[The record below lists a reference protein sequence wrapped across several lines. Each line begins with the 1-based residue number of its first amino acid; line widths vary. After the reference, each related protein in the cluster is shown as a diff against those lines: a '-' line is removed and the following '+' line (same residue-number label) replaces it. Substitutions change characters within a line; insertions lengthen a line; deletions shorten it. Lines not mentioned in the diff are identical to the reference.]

1 MSTRSLPARPNLDQL
16 KRQANELQE
25 AHRLGDVSAAARIA
39 AHHPRRTS
47 WPPEQVLAKR
57 LMTADAQ
64 LVIAR
69 EYGFA
74 DWAALRHHVETIASL
89 AGFVPHPRFA
99 DALAAL
105 DAGNVREL
113 RRLLNAEPALALA
126 RSRLEAPYDYFTGA
140 TLLHHVAGN
149 PDRGV
154 PLPPNIV
161 DVTAVLIDAGA
172 DVQARTLGPD
182 GGTVMGLLLTS
193 KRASEADA
201 TGPMIDLLMAH
212 GAELDV
218 HADGALDAS
227 LANHAP
233 RAAEKLIDLGAVP
246 DVVIA
251 AALGRLDVLR
261 DAFDSNGLLRA
272 KARRQG
278 RDLADRDATGLALL
292 FAYVR
297 EQREAVAFLL
307 GKDANLD
314 VTGVGNGTLLHRAA
328 WNGDL
333 AMVRQLV
340 ARGADITVRD
350 PEFGASPMAWASYN
364 SQRGVFDW
372 MVDHCLVD
380 IHDAVT
386 FGLTQQVAARLDE
399 RLSSIHTR
407 RRQWEL
413 LDATPLHCA
422 ALAKRHDMVALLLDR
437 GADPAAVAGNG
448 VTALDIAEYQ
458 GATRIARL
466 LEERGGTRSSEA
478 AKRSAEPAMRPFE
491 KLAGDVLEAYR
502 TGADAA
508 VQRVQ
513 ALVQA
518 RLTAWDIRRAVRM
531 RLQKGRTSGD
541 GAEAELSISEARD
554 VVAGARGFPSWGQLV
569 ESVTRFGKTWG
580 RPLYQVDDEESR
592 LTISRPV
599 LDDEWREIIAVL
611 SDKRIRRLDAGG
623 QMTDEAMARISE
635 LPHVTAVQL
644 QSSRRVTD
652 AGLRHLARLPQL
664 NTLNLSG
671 CSFTDAGL
679 SVLRELPALET
690 FELHWHKGV
699 SDEGVAHLEA
709 CEQLARVNVMGS
721 PVGDGL
727 LQAMSGKRHLR
738 HLNTGTHTTDAALPL
753 LHRIPQFRT
762 WHGGEPRLS
771 LMAAEGEPNHLM
783 LDGPFTDA
791 GLQAL
796 RGLEGLFGISFFWHS
811 TSFTTKGLAVL
822 TALPRL
828 GFVGHEG
835 QRCTDE
841 AMRIIAAIPALRMLQ
856 AQGTVATDQGF
867 TALSRSST
875 LEYLWGRDCPNL
887 GGEGFRALAAMP
899 SLRGL
904 AVSLRRVDDASLA
917 LLAQSQLRELMPVNL
932 QDAGFRHIGRCES
945 LEQLWCMY
953 CRDTTDAATEQVAG
967 LSKLRTY
974 YAGQTQITDRSL
986 EILSGMASLELL
998 EFWNCAG
1005 LTDEG
1010 AALLA
1015 RLPRLREVAF
1025 DSCRHVTHDV
1035 TTLFASG
1042 VRARWSA

>member
-1 MSTRSLPARPNLDQL
+1 MSTRTLPARPNLDQL
-16 KRQANELQE
+16 KLQANELQQ
-25 AHRLGDVSAAARIA
+25 AHRRGDVSAAARIA
-39 AHHPRRTS
+39 AHHPRRTAWS
-47 WPPEQVLAKR
+47 PAQVFAER
-57 LMTADAQ
+57 LITADAQ

-69 EYGFA
+69 EYGFV
-74 DWAALRHHVETIASL
+74 DWAALKHHVETIASL
-89 AGFVPHPRFA
+89 ADFAPHPKFA
-99 DALAAL
+99 DALAAI
-105 DAGNVREL
+105 DAGDARGL
-113 RRLLNAEPALALA
+113 RRLLDADPSLAVA
-126 RSRLEAPYDYFTGA
+126 RTRLDPPYDYFTGA

-154 PLPPNIV
+154 PLHAAIV
-161 DVTAVLIDAGA
+161 DVAMVLLDAGS
-172 DVQARTLGPD
+172 DVQARTLGPN

-193 KRASEADA
+193 RRASDA
-201 TGPMIDLLMAH
+201 NVTGPLTDLLLAR

-233 RAAEKLIDLGAVP
+233 RAAEKLIELGATG
-246 DVVIA
+246 DVIVA
-251 AALGRLDVLR
+251 AALGRLDLLR
-261 DAFDSNGLLRA
+261 LAFDESDRLRV
-272 KARRQG
+272 KARRDG
-278 RDLADRDATGLALL
+278 RELSDRDATGLALL

-297 EQREAVAFLL
+297 EQREAVMFLME
-307 GKDANLD
+307 KAANLD
-314 VTGVGNGTLLHRAA
+314 ITGVGNGTLLHRAA

-333 AMVRQLV
+333 AMVQQLV
-340 ARGADITVRD
+340 ARGADITIRD

-364 SQRGVFDW
+364 SQRGVFEW
-372 MVDHCLVD
+372 MAGHCPID

-386 FGLTQQVAARLDE
+386 FGLSQQVNARLDE
-399 RLSSIHTR
+399 QPASIHVR
-407 RRQWEL
+407 RRQWDLPE
-413 LDATPLHCA
+413 ATPLHCA
-422 ALAKRHDMVALLLDR
+422 VLATRQDMVALLLDR
-437 GADPAAVAGNG
+437 GADPTAVAGNG
-448 VTALDIAEYQ
+448 VTALDVAEYQ

-478 AKRSAEPAMRPFE
+478 AKRSTEPAMRPFE

-513 ALVQA
+513 EFFHA
-518 RLTAWDIRRAVRM
+518 RFTAWDIRRAVRM

-541 GAEAELSISEARD
+541 GTAPEISISEARD

-580 RPLYQVDDEESR
+580 RPLYQVDDGDSR
-592 LTISRPV
+592 LTIGRPV
-599 LDDEWREIIAVL
+599 LEDEWAEIITVL
-611 SDKRIRRLDAGG
+611 SDKRIRQLEAGG

-635 LPHVTAVQL
+635 LPHVTALQL
-644 QSSRRVTD
+644 QGSSRVTD
-652 AGLRHLARLPQL
+652 AGLRHLTRLSRL
-664 NTLNLSG
+664 EALNLSG

-679 SVLRELPALET
+679 SILKQLPALET

-699 SDEGVAHLEA
+699 SDEGIAHLAA
-709 CEQLARVNVMGS
+709 CDQLARVNVMGS

-727 LQAMSGKRHLR
+727 LKAMAGKRHLR
-738 HLNTGTHTTDAALPL
+738 HLNTGTRVTDASLSL
-753 LHRIPQFRT
+753 LHQIPHFRS
-762 WHGGEPRLS
+762 WQGGEPHLS
-771 LMAAEGEPNHLM
+771 LMAAEGQPNHLM
-783 LDGPFTDA
+783 LDGPFTDS
-791 GLQAL
+791 GLEAL
-796 RGLEGLFGISFFWHS
+796 RGLDGLFGISFFWHS
-811 TSFTTKGLAVL
+811 LSMTTKGLTVL

-835 QRCTDE
+835 ERCTDE

-856 AQGTVATDQGF
+856 AQGTVATDTGF

-887 GGEGFRALAAMP
+887 AGDGFRALAAMP

-904 AVSLRRVDDASLA
+904 AVSLKRVDDASLA
-917 LLAQSQLRELMPVNL
+917 ALAQSHLRDLMPVNL
-932 QDAGFRHIGRCES
+932 QDAGFRHVGRCAS
-945 LEQLWCMY
+945 LEQLSCMY
-953 CRDTTDAATEQVAG
+953 CRDTTDAATEQIAG

-986 EILSGMASLELL
+986 ETLSEMASLESL

-1005 LTDEG
+1005 LTDAG

-1015 RLPRLREVAF
+1015 KLPRLRDVAF
-1025 DSCRHVTHDV
+1025 DSCRHVTRDV
-1035 TTLFASG
+1035 IGLFASG
-1042 VRARWSA
+1042 VRVRWSP

>member
-16 KRQANELQE
+16 KLQANELQQ
-25 AHRLGDVSAAARIA
+25 AHRHGDASAAARIA
-39 AHHPRRTS
+39 AHHPRRVS
-47 WPPEQVLAKR
+47 WSPAQVLAER
-57 LMTADAQ
+57 LITADAQ

-74 DWAALRHHVETIASL
+74 DWAALKHHVETIASL
-89 AGFVPHPRFA
+89 TEFTPHPRFA

-105 DAGNVREL
+105 DAGDVREL
-113 RRLLNAEPALALA
+113 RRLLVAEPALARA
-126 RSRLEAPYDYFTGA
+126 RTRLDAPYDYFTGA

-161 DVTAVLIDAGA
+161 EAAAVLLDAGA
-172 DVQARTLGPD
+172 EVQARTLGPS

-193 KRASEADA
+193 KRASDA
-201 TGPMIDLLMAH
+201 NMTGPLIDLLLAR

-233 RAAEKLIDLGAVP
+233 RAAEKLIELGAAG
-246 DVVIA
+246 DVIVA
-251 AALGRLDVLR
+251 AALGRLDLLR
-261 DAFDSNGLLRA
+261 LAFDGSDRLRV
-272 KARRQG
+272 KARRGG
-278 RDLADRDATGLALL
+278 RELSDRDATGLALL

-297 EQREAVAFLL
+297 EQQEAVAFLME
-307 GKDANLD
+307 KDANLD
-314 VTGVGNGTLLHRAA
+314 ITGVGNGTLLHRAA

-333 AMVRQLV
+333 AMVQQLV

-364 SQRGVFDW
+364 NQPAVFDW
-372 MVDHCLVD
+372 MAGHCPIDV
-380 IHDAVT
+380 HDAVT
-386 FGLTQQVAARLDE
+386 FGLLQQAAARLDE
-399 RLSSIHTR
+399 LPSSIHAR
-407 RRQWEL
+407 RRQWDLPE
-413 LDATPLHCA
+413 ATPLHCA
-422 ALAKRHDMVALLLDR
+422 VLATRQDVVAFLLDR
-437 GADPAAVAGNG
+437 GADPTAVAGNG
-448 VTALDIAEYQ
+448 VTALDVAEFQ
-458 GATRIARL
+458 GATQIARL

-478 AKRSAEPAMRPFE
+478 AKRSTEPAMRPFE
-491 KLAGDVLEAYR
+491 KLAGDLLEAYR

-513 ALVQA
+513 EVFHA

-541 GAEAELSISEARD
+541 GTDPEISISEARD
-554 VVAGARGFPSWGQLV
+554 VVAGARGFPGWGKLV

-580 RPLYQVDDEESR
+580 RPLYQVDDAESR
-592 LTISRPV
+592 LTIARPV
-599 LDDEWREIIAVL
+599 LDDEWSDIITAL

-635 LPHVTAVQL
+635 LSHVTALQL
-644 QSSRRVTD
+644 QGSRRVTD
-652 AGLRHLARLPQL
+652 AGLRHLAQWPRLEA
-664 NTLNLSG
+664 LNLSG

-679 SVLRELPALET
+679 SVLRHLPSLET
-690 FELHWHKGV
+690 FELHWHKAV
-699 SDEGVAHLEA
+699 SDEGIAHLAA
-709 CEQLARVNVMGS
+709 CDQLARVNAMGS

-727 LQAMSGKRHLR
+727 LKAMIGKRHLR
-738 HLNTGTHTTDAALPL
+738 HLNTGTRVTDASLPL
-753 LHRIPQFRT
+753 LHQIPHFRT
-762 WHGGEPRLS
+762 WHGGETRLS

-783 LDGPFTDA
+783 LDGLFTDS

-796 RGLEGLFGISFFWHS
+796 RGLDGLFGISFFWHS
-811 TSFTTKGLAVL
+811 TSMTTKGLTVL
-822 TALPRL
+822 TALPHL

-835 QRCTDE
+835 ARCTDE

-856 AQGTVATDQGF
+856 AQGTVATDAGF

-887 GGEGFRALAAMP
+887 ASDGFRALAAMP

-904 AVSLRRVDDASLA
+904 AVSLRSVDDDSLASLA
-917 LLAQSQLRELMPVNL
+917 QSRIRELMPVNL
-932 QDAGFRHIGRCES
+932 QDAGFRHVGRCTS
-945 LEQLWCMY
+945 LEQLSCMY
-953 CRDTTDAATEQVAG
+953 CRDTTDAATEQIAG

-986 EILSGMASLELL
+986 EILSAMSSLESL

-1005 LTDEG
+1005 LTDAG

-1015 RLPRLREVAF
+1015 KLPRLHDVAF
-1025 DSCRHVTHDV
+1025 DSCRHVTRDV
-1035 TTLFASG
+1035 TRAFAPG
-1042 VRARWSA
+1042 VRVRLNP